1 MDNLIK
7 QVYVNDLNLQDVK
20 LLTREKVPVILYD
33 NLTIN
38 DDILNLLSKDGRALL
53 LFPTGLG
60 ADGHW
65 ISILFNSN
73 TRVLEH
79 WDSYALTVIQEITYS
94 RNPKVEQNILG
105 KLYQKAQ
112 QQHGI
117 TIVYNT
123 YRMQKMANN
132 VNTCGRHSC
141 VRLRFHYLNMHQY
154 AKLMLGQTMSPDWIV
169 SAITFLKLF
178 QDGNDEQTTVFK
190 YLGIKQG
197 HAPARR
203 I

>member
-190 YLGIKQG
+190 YLGIKS
-197 HAPARR
+197 
-203 I
+203 

>member
-7 QVYVNDLNLQDVK
+7 SIYINDLDLNDVK
-20 LLTREKVPVILYD
+20 ALTRDKVPVILYD
-33 NLTIN
+33 DLSIN

-65 ISILFNSN
+65 LSILFNSN

-79 WDSYALTVIQEITYS
+79 WDSYALTVTQEMTYS
-94 RNPKVEQNILG
+94 RNPNVERNVLG
-105 KLYQKAQ
+105 KLYEKAQ

-123 YRMQKMANN
+123 YRMQKMAKNYN
-132 VNTCGRHSC
+132 QCGRHSC
-141 VRLRFHYLNMHQY
+141 LRLRFHYLNMHQY

-178 QDGNDEQTTVFK
+178 QDGEDEQTTVFK
-190 YLGIKQG
+190 YLGIKKE
-197 HAPARR
+197 
-203 I
+203 

>member
-178 QDGNDEQTTVFK
+178 HDGEDEQTTVFK
-190 YLGIKQG
+190 YLGIKKE
-197 HAPARR
+197 
-203 I
+203 

>member
-112 QQHGI
+112 QQPGI

-178 QDGNDEQTTVFK
+178 HDGEDEQTTVFK
-190 YLGIKQG
+190 YLGIKKE
-197 HAPARR
+197 
-203 I
+203 

>member
-1 MDNLIK
+1 MDSLIN
-7 QVYVNDLNLQDVK
+7 QIYINDLDLLDVK
-20 LLTREKVPVILYD
+20 SLTRQKVQVILYD

-53 LFPTGLG
+53 LFPTGAG

-65 ISILFNSN
+65 IAILFNSN

-79 WDSYALTVIQEITYS
+79 WDSYALTVTQEMTYS
-94 RNPKVEQNILG
+94 RNPNVEQNILG

-123 YRMQKMANN
+123 YRMQKMAKNYN
-132 VNTCGRHSC
+132 QCGRHSC
-141 VRLRFHYLNMHQY
+141 LRLRFHYLNLHQY

-178 QDGNDEQTTVFK
+178 QDGEDEQTTVFK
-190 YLGIKQG
+190 YLGIKG
-197 HAPARR
+197 
-203 I
+203 

>member
-178 QDGNDEQTTVFK
+178 QDGEDEQTTVFK
-190 YLGIKQG
+190 YLGIKKE
-197 HAPARR
+197 
-203 I
+203 